1 MRRASAATRLDLTHA
16 TLMLIVAAGTLAYW
30 VSYFTTGNVQ
40 TSADPTYLAFEN
52 AFPLADGYMAACFV
66 ATALLLRRGSV
77 TAVPVGIAAG
87 SAMVFLGLMDTLYN
101 LEHAKYAHMTA
112 EMAIE
117 TIINVVCLTFGP
129 FTMLRLWRARSRLEI
144 ATHVR

>member
-1 MRRASAATRLDLTHA
+1 MSRASAATRADRAHA

-30 VSYFTTGNVQ
+30 VGYFTTGAVQ
-40 TSADPTYLAFEN
+40 TSEDPTYLAFEN
-52 AFPLADGYMAACFV
+52 AFPLADAYMAACYV
-66 ATALLLRRGSV
+66 AAAVLLRRGSA
-77 TAVPVGIAAG
+77 TAVPLGIAAG

-112 EMAIE
+112 EMAME

-129 FTMLRLWRARSRLEI
+129 FTMLRLWRSRSRLE
-144 ATHVR
+144 TTT